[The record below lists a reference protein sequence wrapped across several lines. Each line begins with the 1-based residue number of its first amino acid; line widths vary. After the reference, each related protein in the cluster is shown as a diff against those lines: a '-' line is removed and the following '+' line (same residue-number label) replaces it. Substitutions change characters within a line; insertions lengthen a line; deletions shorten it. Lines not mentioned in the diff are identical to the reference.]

1 MINVVYMIKILDK
14 KTNEVKRDNK
24 QIKLLNKLKSYENFI
39 IEIAKAFDIK
49 DKNKICLS
57 F

>member
-24 QIKLLNKLKSYENFI
+24 QVKLLNKSKWYENFI
-39 IEIAKAFDIK
+39 SEIARAFDIK
-49 DKNKICLS
+49 V
-57 F
+57 